1 MKNLKVLFILLKVLM
16 FNVIGAAE
24 LNSHQQEKVLNLVQ
38 NLVQTTHQNLNKENL
53 KFSLYTI
60 DNPQYFFVSN
70 FGAARALLGKKN
82 YRIGVNPLIF
92 EKNIPDDALKGVVAH
107 ELVHTEDYESGS
119 TIGTLI
125 PIGLKVSFSNSRI
138 QYERKTDLKV
148 IQKGLAKELLAYK
161 NWQYP
166 QLSADYL
173 EIKRK
178 EYLTPEE
185 IPYVKEINERYPELF
200 DQWTKKFTP
209 REMVEFKLSVALY
222 EDGLTYGDDLRIIKK
237 ERRSRHGNSA
247 TRYTMHFSNDSEQD
261 CDLKVYP
268 FLNDKIK
275 WKRKKEFLASA
286 KSNTEISWRQFP
298 RLRKVVIAPTNCPL
312 EGSFFSYSQ

>member
-1 MKNLKVLFILLKVLM
+1 MCHVLTTHV
-16 FNVIGAAE
+16 VSAAE
-24 LNSHQQEKVLNLVQ
+24 LNTQQEEKIFNLITEIVE
-38 NLVQTTHQNLNKENL
+38 TTHPKLNKENL
-53 KFSLYTI
+53 KFSLYI
-60 DNPQYFFVSN
+60 IENPQYFFVSN
-70 FGAARALLGKKN
+70 FGAGRALLGKKN

-119 TIGTLI
+119 TVGTLI
-125 PIGLKVSFSNSRI
+125 PIGLKVSFSKSRI

-166 QLSADYL
+166 QLSEDYL
-173 EIKRK
+173 EVKRK

-209 REMVEFKLSVALY
+209 REMIEFKLSVSLY
-222 EDGLTYGDDLRIIKK
+222 EDGLTYGDELKILKK

-247 TRYTMHFSNDSEQD
+247 TRYTMHFLNESEHD

-275 WKRKKEFLASA
+275 WTRKKEFLASA
-286 KSNTEISWRQFP
+286 KSSTEISWRQFP

-312 EGSFFSYSQ
+312 EGNFYSYSQ